1 MNISL
6 QNHRTALFLL
16 LLTLLLSSDNVYA
29 QSSGTTFA
37 STIVDLGNSIVTT
50 MLDTGQSVNAALT
63 TIAHT
68 LMKYLVVILIAYS
81 FSIYLLKSDSINEL
95 FVQLFILII
104 AYNLAKFMMS
114 PEVSLAI
121 RNFFEQVASLINPG
135 LSTSS
140 PGSFLL
146 TIIQAAFRPVEVIYS
161 SPAWTERNFLSTDF
175 LSMLVL
181 LAALGFT
188 FIAGVF
194 ATILIL
200 FTFIMAEFMFMLA
213 IGLAP
218 IFVFSLAIPFLSW
231 LFDGWLRFIISAC
244 GFKVII
250 AFISLIA
257 SLIAE
262 KITATTISSTADD
275 LSVMTPQL
283 GILVALQML
292 LAFLFFLVPMIAPQ
306 LFGAGSKLS
315 FGLNP
320 LATAFKGGG
329 GNSPAVAGKSA
340 VQAFNLGKSGVSG
353 GIKGLK
359 MGASASRSV
368 SNAASSLSKG
378 ISTAAGFNK

>member
-1 MNISL
+1 METPL
-6 QNHRTALFLL
+6 HHRSALYFLGLAL
-16 LLTLLLSSDNVYA
+16 LITVESAYA
-29 QSSGTTFA
+29 QSSGNTFA
-37 STIVDLGNSIVTT
+37 STIVDLGNSIVAT
-50 MLDTGQSVNAALT
+50 MLDTGQSVNASLT

-68 LMKYLVVILIAYS
+68 LLKYLVAILIGYS

-104 AYNLAKFMMS
+104 AYHLAKFMMS
-114 PEVSLAI
+114 PEVSLAV
-121 RNFFEQVASLINPG
+121 RNFFEQVSSLINPR

-161 SPAWTERNFLSTDF
+161 SEAWTERSFLSTDF

-262 KITATTISSTADD
+262 KITATTISTTADD
-275 LSVMTPQL
+275 LSVLTPQL

-306 LFGAGSKLS
+306 LFGSGSKLS

-320 LATAFKGGG
+320 LSTAFKGGG